1 MTNDMINMFENN
13 KVIIA
18 PELNIKDLMFKGMD
32 LDEIIDFI
40 CKKGYSIDDFLY
52 KADDFEPCFKI
63 MLENDKRVIE
73 GLCNIWNSIDEDP
86 KLDKFSENLDHFISS
101 NINPENKLVIFSE
114 SVDTVN
120 YLYKFLTEQQHRTDV
135 LCVAASNRGT
145 LFDTIKANFDANV
158 PEGEQKN
165 DYSIIVTSDV
175 LAEGVNLH
183 RSNVIVNYDSP
194 WNASRLMQRIGRVNR
209 IGSVAENIHNFM
221 FYPSPQGDAQ
231 IQLYK
236 NALIKLQGF
245 HSAYGEDAQIY
256 SREEIVKEFQLFDSN
271 VRDVVD
277 KKIALLRELRNLYN
291 SNREWYHKIKEL
303 PLKSRVIRGKAKYRG
318 SSIVFVSTRV
328 KTEFYF
334 VKSSHN
340 PVAIDFLSAIDYLKA
355 KPEEMPLPLE
365 KATEHFAHVN
375 AAVSIFETDLQ
386 QQTDANSIRN
396 VNLDKTAQTA
406 DAFLRKVEQICD
418 DATLKSHC
426 AILKNYIKQGT
437 YAKLPKTLKAI
448 SSEYKNDRLKIKHDT
463 YILQQR
469 IGELVEEYHNNSNP
483 EESAI
488 GAPSIII
495 SETFI

>member
-1 MTNDMINMFENN
+1 M
-13 KVIIA
+13 
-18 PELNIKDLMFKGMD
+18 
-32 LDEIIDFI
+32 
-40 CKKGYSIDDFLY
+40 
-52 KADDFEPCFKI
+52 
-63 MLENDKRVIE
+63 
-73 GLCNIWNSIDEDP
+73 
-86 KLDKFSENLDHFISS
+86 
-101 NINPENKLVIFSE
+101 
-114 SVDTVN
+114 
-120 YLYKFLTEQQHRTDV
+120 
-135 LCVAASNRGT
+135 
-145 LFDTIKANFDANV
+145 
-158 PEGEQKN
+158 
-165 DYSIIVTSDV
+165 

-209 IGSVAENIHNFM
+209 IGSVADNIHNFM

-303 PLKSRVIRGKAKYRG
+303 PLKSRVIRGKTKYRG

-328 KTEFYF
+328 KTEFYL

-355 KPEEMPLPLE
+355 KQEEMPLPLE
-365 KATEHFAHVN
+365 QAPEHFAHVN

-418 DATLKSHC
+418 DATLKSQC
-426 AILKNYIKQGT
+426 VILRNYIKQGT
-437 YAKLPKTLKAI
+437 YAKLPKTLKTI

-488 GAPSIII
+488 GTPSIII